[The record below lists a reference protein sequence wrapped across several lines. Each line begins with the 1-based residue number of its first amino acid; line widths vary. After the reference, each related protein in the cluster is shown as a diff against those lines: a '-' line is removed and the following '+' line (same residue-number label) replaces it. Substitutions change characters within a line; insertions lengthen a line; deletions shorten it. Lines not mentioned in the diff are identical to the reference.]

1 MKVNLRQ
8 RLTRCSILALC
19 SVLVVIGL
27 LPDLRPRVG
36 RAAPNETQLSPRSQ
50 VAPKSPTQDAR
61 VADLLR
67 SISDFDLAIGEHLG
81 GRGVSSGSPL
91 LGLEQLARAREVL
104 YRELISLD
112 PEAAVAHAMAEETY
126 RRLPLAVKPHFERR
140 FSANGDFWV
149 REAIRID
156 RLTNLRSD
164 GGIEREIVLGAERY
178 RAFVYG
184 RRENMPT
191 KMNIPLSGVIF
202 GDIAAVDESPARE
215 ISPSEYPAKNVDQRR
230 LAPNGI
236 VAEVGGELEYF
247 ADRFNLENYLRE
259 QHAWEA
265 AIGPVSPHANARPKS
280 VTSAWTEGV
289 KRVLIMRVDF
299 PDHPGEPV
307 DPFKGT
313 FTEAFALSVFNNQI
327 SPFYVNNSFGKTS
340 LQPTVT
346 SVVRMPQ
353 NQSFYFNNFGA
364 LNTDARNAA
373 RAAGFEP
380 NNFELDTVVMS
391 YNDGFTYA
399 GLGSVGGKGA
409 AINGFF
415 DMEVF
420 AHEFG
425 HNYGLLHANRWR
437 TTDGSVI
444 GAGMNQEY
452 GNGFDMMGVAEGAKS
467 HFNAQY
473 KRRLGWL
480 TNVNVQTVTTDGTYR
495 IYAEDAS
502 TPGGLR
508 ALRIPK
514 DSTRNYWIEFRQLH
528 TDFPAAMNGAFIMW
542 DYQSRAFWETQL
554 LDLNPATQF
563 IDDAPL
569 PIGQSFLDTAN
580 HIRFTVLGKGNTVP
594 ESLDVKV
601 ELFVGCSYSL
611 VQTSQNFAAA
621 GGGGSIAV
629 TTQPGCRVPAVSNN
643 DWLVTTPVDAGG
655 VNYVVAPNFGTQPRT
670 GTITVGGQTFTVQQ
684 GAVTTACVTPPSGLV
699 AWWRAEGN
707 ARDQTGQNNGTLFN
721 NMSFTGGRV
730 GGGFLGN
737 YQDDKGVVE
746 VPDSASLALYQSM
759 TFEGWIRVDATGGA
773 VIDRRTSGFPPT
785 ISYSVAVADNGTL
798 EFQIYQGAVVTK
810 VASDPLPL
818 GQLVHFAATLND
830 ATSQFSMY
838 INGALVRQTV
848 SMQRPN
854 VISNAQLWVGNING
868 VTDEL
873 SVYNRALSAAEI
885 QTIYQAG
892 IAGTGAAGKCVANSG
907 TTPFDF
913 DGDHRS
919 DISVF
924 RRSNGVWYLN
934 QSTSGFTGVSFGLS
948 GDLLAPADFDGDGK
962 TDLGVFRN
970 GTWYLLGS
978 SSGFSAVSF
987 GAAGDLPVPADYD
1000 GDGRADVAVF
1010 RPAQGTWYLLQS
1022 TAGFAGIAFGQ
1033 AGDRPVP
1040 ADYDGDGKTDI
1051 AVFREGIWYLLRSTQ
1066 GFTGI
1071 QFGAVGDR
1079 PVVGDYDGDGKADEA
1094 VYRNGVWYL
1103 LGSQAGFSG
1112 FQFGLATDTP
1122 TPGDYDGDGRTD
1134 AAVFR
1139 DGVWYLLQSTG
1150 GFAASQFGAA
1160 TDRPVPAAFVP

>member
-8 RLTRCSILALC
+8 RLTWCSILALC

-27 LPDLRPRVG
+27 LPDLRPRIG
-36 RAAPNETQLSPRSQ
+36 RAAPSETKPSPRDQ
-50 VAPKSPTQDAR
+50 VEPKSPPQDAR
-61 VADLLR
+61 VQEILR
-67 SISDFDLAIGEHLG
+67 SIGDFDLALSDYLA
-81 GRGVSSGSPL
+81 GRGVSSSNSTS
-91 LGLEQLARAREVL
+91 GLKQLATARGVL
-104 YRELISLD
+104 YRELITLD
-112 PEAAVAHAMAEETY
+112 PAAAITHATPDGTY
-126 RRLPLAVKPHFERR
+126 RRLPLAVQPHFERR
-140 FSANGDFWV
+140 FSAHGDYLV

-164 GGIEREIVLGAERY
+164 GGIEREIVLGPERY
-178 RAFVYG
+178 RAYVYG
-184 RRENMPT
+184 RRETMPT
-191 KMNIPLSGVIF
+191 KMDIPLCGVIL
-202 GDIAAVDESPARE
+202 GDIAAVDESPVRE
-215 ISPSEYPAKNVDQRR
+215 ISPSEYSAKGVDEGR
-230 LAPNGI
+230 LGAS
-236 VAEVGGELEYF
+236 VVVVEVGGKVEYF
-247 ADRFNLENYLRE
+247 ASQTELENYLRD
-259 QHAWEA
+259 QRSWEG
-265 AIGPVSPHANARPKS
+265 AIGLVRPSGNARPES
-280 VTSAWTEGV
+280 VTSAWTEGL

-299 PDHPGEPV
+299 PDVPGEPV

-327 SPFYVNNSFGKTS
+327 GPFYINNSFGKTS

-346 SVVRMPQ
+346 PVVRMPQ

-364 LNTDARNAA
+364 LNTDARNAS

-420 AHEFG
+420 SHELG

-480 TNVNVQTVTTDGTYR
+480 TNANVQTVTTDGIYR

-554 LDLNPATQF
+554 LDLNPATPF

-580 HIRFTVLGKGNTVP
+580 HIRFTVMGKGNTVP

-611 VQTSQNFAAA
+611 VQTNQNFAAA
-621 GGGGSIAV
+621 GGGESIAV
-629 TTQPGCRVPAVSNN
+629 TTQPGCRVPAASNN
-643 DWLVTTPVDAGG
+643 DWLATTPVDAGG
-655 VNYVVAPNFGTQPRT
+655 VNYVVAPNLGTQPRT
-670 GTITVGGQTFTVQQ
+670 GTITVAGQTFTVQQ
-684 GAVTTACVTPPSGLV
+684 SAATTACVAPPPGLV

-730 GGGFLGN
+730 GAGFLGN

-746 VPDSASLALYQSM
+746 VPDSPSLALYHSM
-759 TFEGWIRVDATGGA
+759 TFEGWLRVDAPGGA

-785 ISYSVAVADNGTL
+785 ISYSVAVADNDAL
-798 EFQIYQGAVVTK
+798 EFQIYQGSVVTK
-810 VASDPLPL
+810 VVSDPLPL

-830 ATSQFSMY
+830 ATNQFAMY
-838 INGALVRQTV
+838 INGVLVRQTF
-848 SMQRPN
+848 SAQRPN

-873 SVYNRALSAAEI
+873 SVYNRALTPSEI

-892 IAGTGAAGKCVANSG
+892 IAGNGAAGKCATNTR

-924 RRSNGVWYLN
+924 RPANGVWYLN
-934 QSTSGFTGVSFGLS
+934 QSTAGFAGVSFGIS
-948 GDLLAPADFDGDGK
+948 GDQLAPADFDGDGK
-962 TDLGVFRN
+962 TDIGVIRN

-978 SSGFSAVSF
+978 TSGFSAVSF
-987 GAAGDLPVPADYD
+987 GATGDLPVPADYD

-1010 RPAQGTWYLLQS
+1010 RPSAGTWFLLQS
-1022 TAGFAGIAFGQ
+1022 TAGFTGIAFGQ

-1040 ADYDGDGKTDI
+1040 GDYDGDGRTDV
-1051 AVFREGIWYLLRSTQ
+1051 AVFRKGIWYLLRSTQ

-1071 QFGAVGDR
+1071 QFGVVGDR
-1079 PVVGDYDGDGKADEA
+1079 PVVGDYDGDGKSDEA
-1094 VYRNGVWYL
+1094 VYRNGVWYV
-1103 LGSQAGFSG
+1103 LGSQSGFLG
-1112 FQFGLATDTP
+1112 FQFGLASDTP
-1122 TPGDYDGDGRTD
+1122 VPADYDGDGRTD

-1139 DGVWYLLQSTG
+1139 DGVWYLLQTTV
-1150 GFAASQFGAA
+1150 GFAASQFGVA
-1160 TDRPVPAAFVP
+1160 TDRPVPAAVVP